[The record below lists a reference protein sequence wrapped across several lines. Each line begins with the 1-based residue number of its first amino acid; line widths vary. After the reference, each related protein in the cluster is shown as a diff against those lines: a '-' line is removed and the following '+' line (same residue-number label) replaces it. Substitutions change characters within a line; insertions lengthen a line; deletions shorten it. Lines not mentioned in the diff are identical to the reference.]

1 MGVINQYMMMH
12 YESHMKEE
20 AERRITIARRKFDRT
35 TKEERTEEGLKK
47 PMAIVIRKETAKE
60 FWLTETDTI
69 KEEVHARIEADYN
82 EELEAW
88 AAKLEVPKT
97 AQEYHQ

>member
-12 YESHMKEE
+12 YESRMKEE
-20 AERRITIARRKFDRT
+20 AERRITIAQRKFDRT
-35 TKEERTEEGLKK
+35 TKEERIRDGLKK
-47 PMAIVIRKETAKE
+47 PMAIVIRKETANK